1 MERVVNVESV
11 SCPPYSSRERH
22 ALDTRA
28 TRLEAARL
36 EATRLEATRADFDLG
51 FRFDSGEFSCWRRGL
66 REAREL
72 IANTK

>member
-36 EATRLEATRADFDLG
+36 EATRADFDLG